1 VDSSNRIASSNTS
14 NRMVW
19 TENLARYHLTRPEE
33 GKLVKRYLWVG
44 LAGAEYWLCD
54 TTVIY
59 EPSPF
64 EVQLPQSVQPT
75 YVSEDPIRFREE
87 SSANDAAD
95 QLYARLISEGWQI
108 YGESP
113 SKHKQQ

>member
-1 VDSSNRIASSNTS
+1 VDSSNRMASSNTS

-33 GKLVKRYLWVG
+33 GKLVKRYVWVG
-44 LAGAEYWLCD
+44 LAGEEYWLCD

-87 SSANDAAD
+87 SLANQAAD
-95 QLYARLISEGWQI
+95 HLYTQLISEGWQI